1 MEKHSHVHEHEH
13 NHESCHCHE
22 HEHCHEH
29 GHEHEHEEHIGCS
42 CGHCHGHG
50 GGDEKGELITLIIGT
65 VIFII
70 GLLVPDSAKLYV
82 FLAAYIILA
91 YEILINTVKSLF
103 SGHLFDENALMA
115 IASIGAFAIGNYS
128 EAVAVV
134 LLYQI
139 GEILQDKAVEKSRKS
154 ITSLMDIRPDY
165 ANVKRDGK
173 VIKVS
178 PEEVKIGEEILI
190 NPGEKVPLDGT
201 VVSGEAFVDTK
212 ALTGESVLAK
222 VSSGVQVLSGSLN
235 TDSPITIAV
244 EKEFK
249 ESAVSK
255 ILDMV
260 QNAQSKKSPAE
271 RFITKF
277 AKYYTPIV
285 VALAAL
291 VMLIPSVITHDY
303 RTWIYRGLLFLVVSC
318 PCALVISVPLGFFTG
333 IGCSSK
339 NGVLIKGSGYL
350 EMLSKL
356 DSVVFDKT
364 GTLTKGEFAVS
375 KINSTIEESEF
386 LELAAYGEYYS
397 HHPIAV
403 SIKTK
408 YGKEIDES
416 KIKNYKEISG
426 KGIQAEIDGK
436 QILLGNRK
444 LIDGAPDEAVFGTVI
459 YMSIDGTYAGYILI
473 EDTVKPDSKQ
483 AISELEKMNIK
494 TAMLSGDNKAAVE
507 KIGSELGISN
517 VHSQLLP
524 QDKVRIVDDMM
535 KRKAPKSSVA
545 FVGDGINDAPVLVS
559 ADLGIAMGGIGS
571 DSAIEAADVV
581 IMTDEPSKIVTAVK
595 IAKHTMNIIT
605 QNIVF
610 AIAVKV
616 LIMILSTLGLTT
628 MWIAIFGDVGV
639 ALIAILNSLRAL
651 KVK

>member
-13 NHESCHCHE
+13 NNQHCHCHKHDE
-22 HEHCHEH
+22 N
-29 GHEHEHEEHIGCS
+29 IGCS
-42 CGHCHGHG
+42 CGHCHDEHD
-50 GGDEKGELITLIIGT
+50 GDEKGELISLIIGT
-65 VIFII
+65 IIFII
-70 GLLVPDSAKLYV
+70 GFFVPDSAKLYV
-82 FLAAYIILA
+82 FLAAYIVLA
-91 YEILINTVKSLF
+91 YEILINTVKSF
-103 SGHLFDENALMA
+103 AGGHLFDENALMA

-139 GEILQDKAVEKSRKS
+139 GELLQDKAVEKSRKS
-154 ITSLMDIRPDY
+154 ITALMDIRPDY
-165 ANVKRDGK
+165 ANVKRNGK
-173 VIKVS
+173 VVKVS
-178 PEEVKIGEEILI
+178 PDEVQIGEEILV
-190 NPGEKVPLDGT
+190 NPGEKVPLDGK
-201 VVSGEAFVDTK
+201 VIGGEAFVDTK

-222 VSSGVQVLSGSLN
+222 VSSGDSVLSGSVN
-235 TDSPITIAV
+235 TDSPIVLEV

-271 RFITKF
+271 KFITKF
-277 AKYYTPIV
+277 ARYYTPIV

-303 RTWIYRGLLFLVVSC
+303 GTWIYRGLLFLVVSC

-339 NGVLIKGSGYL
+339 NGVLIKGSNYL

-375 KINSTIEESEF
+375 EINSNIDESEF

-403 SIKTK
+403 SVKSK

-416 KIKNYKEISG
+416 RIKNYKEISG
-426 KGIQAEIDGK
+426 KGIHAEIDGK
-436 QILLGNRK
+436 QILLGNGK
-444 LIDGAPDEAVFGTVI
+444 LIDDIPDESVFGTVI
-459 YMSIDGTYAGYILI
+459 YMSINGAYAGYIII

-483 AISELEKMNIK
+483 AIDELAKMNIK

-507 KIGSELGISN
+507 KIGSELGIAN
-517 VHSQLLP
+517 IHSQLLP
-524 QDKVRIVDDMM
+524 QDKVRIVDDIM
-535 KRKAPKSSVA
+535 KHKAPKSSVA

-595 IAKHTMNIIT
+595 IAKRTMHIIT

-610 AIAVKV
+610 AIAVKI
-616 LIMILSTLGLTT
+616 LIMILSTLGLTN

-651 KVK
+651 KIK

>member
-1 MEKHSHVHEHEH
+1 MSNYSDVVGGYIMEKNSHFHEHEH
-13 NHESCHCHE
+13 NCESCHCHD
-22 HEHCHEH
+22 H
-29 GHEHEHEEHIGCS
+29 GDS
-42 CGHCHGHG
+42 N
-50 GGDEKGELITLIIGT
+50 EKGELITLIIGT
-65 VIFII
+65 IIFII
-70 GLLVPDSAKLYV
+70 GFLVPDSAKLCV
-82 FLAAYIILA
+82 FLAAYIVLA

-103 SGHLFDENALMA
+103 SGHFFDENALMA
-115 IASIGAFAIGNYS
+115 VASIGAFAIGNYS

-154 ITSLMDIRPDY
+154 ITSLMDIRPEY

-190 NPGEKVPLDGT
+190 NPGEKVPLDST

-212 ALTGESVLAK
+212 ALTGESMLAK
-222 VSSGVQVLSGSLN
+222 VSSGVPILSGSVN

-260 QNAQSKKSPAE
+260 QNAQSRKSPAE

-277 AKYYTPIV
+277 ARYYTPIV

-333 IGCSSK
+333 IGCYSK
-339 NGVLIKGSGYL
+339 NGVLIKGGNYL

-375 KINSTIEESEF
+375 KINSSIDESEF

-426 KGIQAEIDGK
+426 KGIRAEIDGK

-473 EDTVKPDSKQ
+473 DDTVKPDSKQ
-483 AISELEKMNIK
+483 TISELEKMNIK

-595 IAKHTMNIIT
+595 IAKRTMNIIT

-616 LIMILSTLGLTT
+616 LIMILSTLGLTN

-651 KVK
+651 KIK